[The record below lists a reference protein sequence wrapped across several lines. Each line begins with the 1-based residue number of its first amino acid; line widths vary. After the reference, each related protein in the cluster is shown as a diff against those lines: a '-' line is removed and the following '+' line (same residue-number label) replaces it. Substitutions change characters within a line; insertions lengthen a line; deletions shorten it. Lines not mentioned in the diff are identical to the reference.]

1 MNFFKRLHSET
12 NVARHLGIFRREINF
27 WEAVALI
34 VSGTIGAGVLGIP
47 YAVAKVGIWIG
58 LAYILGIGL
67 LVMSL
72 NLFVGEIAVR
82 TKEPAQLVGFAK
94 KYLGRFGTWIMMAMV
109 YGMGFGTLTIY
120 LIGEGQTLAALFGGS
135 AFFWS
140 IVFWAIAS
148 FLVSIGLRTV
158 KVVELVMSLAI
169 LAVVLAIAAFSA
181 PHVNLDN
188 FANGNLAYLLF
199 PYGVILF
206 AFSGAAAVPEAHALL
221 ARKNALFKKA
231 IVIAGIIIIAVYAIF
246 TAVILGVTGL
256 ATTEIATI
264 GLAGKVGPIAASL
277 GNIFALFAMGTS
289 FLLVGLAARDSL
301 RWDFGM
307 RGARASLLV
316 AGVPLGLFLVGVRR
330 FITAIDIVGGVFL
343 SLEMLLLVIIYWR
356 GEKLGG
362 VPPRKQRLH

>member
-1 MNFFKRLHSET
+1 MTKSSISKLINTPPTISIAEMNRRTPKRNRTSGTPATRSAARAPRIPKSQRKESLAARPTKRKLVPIANNAKIFPSEAAMGPT
-12 NVARHLGIFRREINF
+12 FPANPIVAISVVARPVTPRIT
-27 WEAVALI
+27 AVNIAYTAMI
-34 VSGTIGAGVLGIP
+34 IIP
-47 YAVAKVGIWIG
+47 A
-58 LAYILGIGL
+58 
-67 LVMSL
+67 M
-72 NLFVGEIAVR
+72 
-82 TKEPAQLVGFAK
+82 T
-94 KYLGRFGTWIMMAMV
+94 MA
-109 YGMGFGTLTIY
+109 FLK
-120 LIGEGQTLAALFGGS
+120 S
-135 AFFWS
+135 AF
-140 IVFWAIAS
+140 
-148 FLVSIGLRTV
+148 
-158 KVVELVMSLAI
+158 
-169 LAVVLAIAAFSA
+169 
-181 PHVNLDN
+181 
-188 FANGNLAYLLF
+188 
-199 PYGVILF
+199 
-206 AFSGAAAVPEAHALL
+206 
-221 ARKNALFKKA
+221 FKKA
-231 IVIAGIIIIAVYAIF
+231 IVMAGIIIITVYAIF